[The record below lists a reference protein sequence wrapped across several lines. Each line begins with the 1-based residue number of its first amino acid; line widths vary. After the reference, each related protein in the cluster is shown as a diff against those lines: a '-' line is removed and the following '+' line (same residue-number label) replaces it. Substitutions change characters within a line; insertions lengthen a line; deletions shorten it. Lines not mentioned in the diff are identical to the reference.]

1 MCGMYTQSKVEEK
14 VMKIENVQL
23 LKTLCSMTKDERKS
37 LKIECAN
44 DIIQEMREKSLIN
57 IKKELPKNNE
67 KIVEKFIE
75 TN

>member
-1 MCGMYTQSKVEEK
+1 LNFNNNQNFSKNSIK
-14 VMKIENVQL
+14 KLDIFLKL
-23 LKTLCSMTKDERKS
+23 LHFKGKK

-44 DIIQEMREKSLIN
+44 DIIKEMREKSLIN